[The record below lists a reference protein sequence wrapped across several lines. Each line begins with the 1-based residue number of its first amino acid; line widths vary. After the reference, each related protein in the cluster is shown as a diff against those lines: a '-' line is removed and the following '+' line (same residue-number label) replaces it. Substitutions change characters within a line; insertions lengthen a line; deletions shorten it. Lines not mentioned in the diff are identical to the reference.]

1 MSEMFLRQELRLQQK
16 LVMTQQLQ
24 LAIRLLQMSRM
35 EIDKEIQKQLM
46 ENPCLEEETGDDTID
61 STHQNAE

>member
-35 EIDKEIQKQLM
+35 EIDQEIQKQLM
-46 ENPCLEEETGDDTID
+46 ENPCLE
-61 STHQNAE
+61 